1 MSSPAARVF
10 SLPAPTA
17 QPGAAPVR
25 LGPATVLRTLPT
37 GAVEARLE
45 QGREAGQVVVAQ
57 MAMPIPYE
65 PNEGDVLLVIGTPDA
80 PDEPGGHYV
89 IGVLAGTGR
98 ARLEV
103 QGDLSLRSIGG
114 ELSLRADKAVRLEA
128 PELGLLGRRL
138 GMVADAVVQR
148 FSTVRQRVTE
158 LLDVH
163 AGESQTT
170 VDGASLTQAK
180 SATVLTRDAVVINGK
195 AIHLG

>member
-17 QPGAAPVR
+17 QPGTAPVR